1 MVLSNITS
9 MTLEFFSQELNYYFI
24 DKEEETLLHSML
36 LLLLLLVVMVREIL
50 FFSFAIGGVGE
61 GDIVVAYITSDNDEG
76 TIVCSNN
83 NYCNNI
89 EGIIT
94 CCNSTKGVITRCN
107 NACSIEGVDA
117 CCRTTTTMA
126 LNETHPHLCSNFQR
140 IGDKRLFVSWFHC
153 SKKVASKVRSITSG
167 GSICLSC
174 WKKGGC
180 SLIVCPQ
187 NWSVMSIPKEHWN
200 YDYIV
205 ND

>member
-1 MVLSNITS
+1 

-140 IGDKRLFVSWFHC
+140 IGDKRLFVS
-153 SKKVASKVRSITSG
+153 
-167 GSICLSC
+167 
-174 WKKGGC
+174 
-180 SLIVCPQ
+180 
-187 NWSVMSIPKEHWN
+187 
-200 YDYIV
+200 
-205 ND
+205 